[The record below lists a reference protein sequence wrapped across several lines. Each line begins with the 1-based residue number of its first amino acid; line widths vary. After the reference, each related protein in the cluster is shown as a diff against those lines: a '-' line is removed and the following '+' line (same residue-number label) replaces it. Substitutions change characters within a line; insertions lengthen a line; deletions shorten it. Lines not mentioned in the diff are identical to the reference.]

1 MHYKGIMWLML
12 GILLTGCTAVNNQ
25 QPDKLVRQAIQQNI
39 TQYNQYNLS
48 GEIKFRLEENKNTS
62 AKEKQQDNISS
73 VHDLETLSFVQKSKN
88 TASDQKYISSEPSQH
103 DDESM
108 VEEGAEREHIQNRI
122 RYDYLDI
129 NAKRTIIP
137 FTGAVDLPKGKIEW
151 IPEIYYK
158 GPNIYSSTKFPTQ
171 IDFKDNVLTV
181 DISAAQPDLNWFA
194 LVKAEM
200 VDKSAGK
207 PDFNNFALLYNKFKF
222 GDRPYIAWNINENFF
237 EKLPFKQLI
246 RWLPKAIDDGLARL
260 DKANYVF
267 LDMDDKGRQ
276 LGAKYLV
283 RLTTDDKQN
292 KLVFKTL
299 LDSINAQL
307 KQQGWLEINTNN
319 ALPEKTN
326 EINVNDLGKLIA
338 SATVAF
344 SNIETADED
353 SEYDKKITN
362 LSYNMIIDFYI
373 DKNGRLM
380 AIKFIKDNDH
390 FYLKKT
396 EEIIWEKMSVV
407 TVWMQF
413 QYNPNP
419 DFIMKSTLQNTTYS
433 DSKSKLNILFRMLS
447 NRIYN

>member
-1 MHYKGIMWLML
+1 MHYKGIIWLML

-62 AKEKQQDNISS
+62 ANEKQQDNISS

-237 EKLPFKQLI
+237 EKLPFQQLI

-326 EINVNDLGKLIA
+326 DINVNDLSKLIA

>member
-1 MHYKGIMWLML
+1 MFEETEFEDLIFE
-12 GILLTGCTAVNNQ
+12 
-25 QPDKLVRQAIQQNI
+25 KL
-39 TQYNQYNLS
+39 
-48 GEIKFRLEENKNTS
+48 
-62 AKEKQQDNISS
+62 
-73 VHDLETLSFVQKSKN
+73 
-88 TASDQKYISSEPSQH
+88 
-103 DDESM
+103 M
-108 VEEGAEREHIQNRI
+108 VEEKAEEEDIQNRI
-122 RYDYLDI
+122 RYDYFDI

-158 GPNIYSSTKFPTQ
+158 GPNVYSSTKFPTQ
-171 IDFKDNVLTV
+171 IDFKDKVLTV
-181 DISAAQPDLNWFA
+181 DISAAQPELNMST
-194 LVKAEM
+194 LLKAKAIYAA
-200 VDKSAGK
+200 D
-207 PDFNNFALLYNKFKF
+207 PDFNKEALYYEKFKF
-222 GDRPYIAWNINENFF
+222 GDKPYIAWNIDENFF
-237 EKLPFKQLI
+237 EKLSFKQMI
-246 RWLPKAIDDGLARL
+246 RCLPKAIDDGLARL

-292 KLVFKTL
+292 NLVFKTL

-319 ALPEKTN
+319 ALSEKPHK
-326 EINVNDLGKLIA
+326 INFNDLRKMIA
-338 SATVAF
+338 SATVA
-344 SNIETADED
+344 SSIIETTNED
-353 SEYDKKITN
+353 SEYDKTIN
-362 LSYNMIIDFYI
+362 DQSYNMIIDFYI

-380 AIKFIKDNDH
+380 AIKFIIDNDH
-390 FYLKKT
+390 LYLKKNKKDVL
-396 EEIIWEKMSVV
+396 EKMSVV

-419 DFIMKSTLQNTTYS
+419 DFIMKSTLQDTTYS

>member
-1 MHYKGIMWLML
+1 MWLML

-326 EINVNDLGKLIA
+326 EINVNDLRKLIA

-353 SEYDKKITN
+353 SEYDKKIID

-413 QYNPNP
+413 QYNSNP
-419 DFIMKSTLQNTTYS
+419 DFIMKSTLRNTTYS

>member
-1 MHYKGIMWLML
+1 MHYKGIIWLML

-88 TASDQKYISSEPSQH
+88 TASDQKYVSSEPSQH

-108 VEEGAEREHIQNRI
+108 IEEGAEREHIQNRI

-137 FTGAVDLPKGKIEW
+137 FTGAVDLSKGKIEW

-194 LVKAEM
+194 LLKAEM

-237 EKLPFKQLI
+237 EKLPFQQLI

-326 EINVNDLGKLIA
+326 DINVNDLSKLIA

>member
-1 MHYKGIMWLML
+1 MHYKGIIWLML

-39 TQYNQYNLS
+39 TKYNQYNLS

-62 AKEKQQDNISS
+62 ANEKQQDNISS

-88 TASDQKYISSEPSQH
+88 TASDQKYVSSEPSQH

-108 VEEGAEREHIQNRI
+108 VGEGAEREHIQNRI

-137 FTGAVDLPKGKIEW
+137 FTGAVDLSKGKIEW

-194 LVKAEM
+194 LLKAEM

-237 EKLPFKQLI
+237 EKLPFQQLI

-326 EINVNDLGKLIA
+326 DINVNDLSKLIA

-373 DKNGRLM
+373 DKNERLM

>member
-122 RYDYLDI
+122 RYDYFDI

-237 EKLPFKQLI
+237 EKLPFQQLI

-353 SEYDKKITN
+353 SEYDKTITD

>member
-62 AKEKQQDNISS
+62 AKEKQQDNIPS
-73 VHDLETLSFVQKSKN
+73 VDDLETLSFVKKSKN

-108 VEEGAEREHIQNRI
+108 VEEGAERKDIENRI
-122 RYDYLDI
+122 MHDYFDI

-137 FTGAVDLPKGKIEW
+137 FTGSVDLPKGKIEW

-200 VDKSAGK
+200 VDKSVGK

-222 GDRPYIAWNINENFF
+222 GEKPYIAWNINENFF

-246 RWLPKAIDDGLARL
+246 RWLPKAVDNGLARL

-283 RLTTDDKQN
+283 RLTIDDKQN

-299 LDSINAQL
+299 LDSINVQL

-326 EINVNDLGKLIA
+326 EINVNDLRKLIA

-353 SEYDKKITN
+353 SEYDKKITD

-413 QYNPNP
+413 QYNSNP
-419 DFIMKSTLQNTTYS
+419 DFIMKSTLRNTTYS

>member
-48 GEIKFRLEENKNTS
+48 GEIKFRLDENKNTS

-108 VEEGAEREHIQNRI
+108 VEEGAEREHIQNKI

-137 FTGAVDLPKGKIEW
+137 FTGAVDLLKGRIEW

-200 VDKSAGK
+200 LDKSAGK

-246 RWLPKAIDDGLARL
+246 RWLPKAIDDGIARL

>member
-108 VEEGAEREHIQNRI
+108 VEEGVEREHIQNRI

-200 VDKSAGK
+200 VDKSSGK
-207 PDFNNFALLYNKFKF
+207 PDFNNFALLYEKFKF
-222 GDRPYIAWNINENFF
+222 GDKPYIAWNINENFF
-237 EKLPFKQLI
+237 EKLPFQQLI

-299 LDSINAQL
+299 LGSINAQL
-307 KQQGWLEINTNN
+307 KQQAWLKMDTNN

-326 EINVNDLGKLIA
+326 EINVNDLRKLIA

-419 DFIMKSTLQNTTYS
+419 DFIMKPTLQNTTYS

>member
-1 MHYKGIMWLML
+1 ML

-39 TQYNQYNLS
+39 TKYNQYNLS

-62 AKEKQQDNISS
+62 ANEKQQDNISS

-88 TASDQKYISSEPSQH
+88 TASDQKYVSSEPSQH

-108 VEEGAEREHIQNRI
+108 VGEGAEREHIQSRI

-137 FTGAVDLPKGKIEW
+137 FTGAVDLSKGKIEW

-194 LVKAEM
+194 LLKAEM

-237 EKLPFKQLI
+237 EKLPFQQLI

-326 EINVNDLGKLIA
+326 DINVNDLSKLIA

>member
-1 MHYKGIMWLML
+1 
-12 GILLTGCTAVNNQ
+12 
-25 QPDKLVRQAIQQNI
+25 
-39 TQYNQYNLS
+39 
-48 GEIKFRLEENKNTS
+48 
-62 AKEKQQDNISS
+62 
-73 VHDLETLSFVQKSKN
+73 
-88 TASDQKYISSEPSQH
+88 
-103 DDESM
+103 M
-108 VEEGAEREHIQNRI
+108 VGEGAEREHIQNRI

-137 FTGAVDLPKGKIEW
+137 FTGAVDLSKGKIEW

-194 LVKAEM
+194 LLKAEM

-237 EKLPFKQLI
+237 EKLPFQQLI

-326 EINVNDLGKLIA
+326 DINVNDLSKLIA

>member
-237 EKLPFKQLI
+237 EKLPFQQLI

-353 SEYDKKITN
+353 SEYDKKITD

>member
-1 MHYKGIMWLML
+1 MHYKGIIWLML

-39 TQYNQYNLS
+39 TKYNQYNLS

-62 AKEKQQDNISS
+62 ANEKQQDNISS

-88 TASDQKYISSEPSQH
+88 TASDQKYVSSEPSQH

-108 VEEGAEREHIQNRI
+108 VGEGAEREHIQNRI

-137 FTGAVDLPKGKIEW
+137 FTGAVDLSKGKIEW

-326 EINVNDLGKLIA
+326 DINVNDLSKLIA

>member
-1 MHYKGIMWLML
+1 MHYKGIIWLML

-39 TQYNQYNLS
+39 TKYNQYNLS

-62 AKEKQQDNISS
+62 ANEKQQDNISS

-88 TASDQKYISSEPSQH
+88 TASDQKYVSSEPSQH

-108 VEEGAEREHIQNRI
+108 VGEGAEREHIQNRI

-137 FTGAVDLPKGKIEW
+137 FTGAVDLSKGKIEW

-194 LVKAEM
+194 LLKAEM

-237 EKLPFKQLI
+237 EKLPFQQLI

-326 EINVNDLGKLIA
+326 DINVNDLSKLIA

>member
-1 MHYKGIMWLML
+1 MHYKGIIWLML

-39 TQYNQYNLS
+39 TKYNQYNLS

-62 AKEKQQDNISS
+62 ANEKQQDNISS

-88 TASDQKYISSEPSQH
+88 TASDQKYVSSEPSQH

-108 VEEGAEREHIQNRI
+108 VGEGAEREHIQNKI

-137 FTGAVDLPKGKIEW
+137 FTGAVDLLKGRIEW

-158 GPNIYSSTKFPTQ
+158 GPNVYSSTKFPTQ

-194 LVKAEM
+194 LLKAEM

-237 EKLPFKQLI
+237 EKLPFQQLI

-326 EINVNDLGKLIA
+326 DINVNDLSKLIA

>member
-1 MHYKGIMWLML
+1 ML

-39 TQYNQYNLS
+39 TKYNQYNLS

-62 AKEKQQDNISS
+62 ANEKQQDNISS

-88 TASDQKYISSEPSQH
+88 TASDQKYVSSEPSQH

-108 VEEGAEREHIQNRI
+108 VGEGAEREHIQNRI

-137 FTGAVDLPKGKIEW
+137 FTGAVDLSKGKIEW

-194 LVKAEM
+194 LLKAEM

-237 EKLPFKQLI
+237 EKLPFQQLI

-326 EINVNDLGKLIA
+326 DINVNDLSKLIA

-373 DKNGRLM
+373 DKNERLM

>member
-39 TQYNQYNLS
+39 TKYNQYNLS

-207 PDFNNFALLYNKFKF
+207 PDFNNFSLLYNKFKF
-222 GDRPYIAWNINENFF
+222 GDRPYISWNINENFF

-326 EINVNDLGKLIA
+326 DINVNDLGKVIA

-353 SEYDKKITN
+353 SEYDKTITD

-396 EEIIWEKMSVV
+396 KEIIWEKMSVV